1 MLLIAFI
8 CAISLF
14 INSKKNNEKENDNS
28 KNINKIIYTN
38 YYSEKENID
47 FKSLRKRSSF
57 DETNRLFNNK

>member
-8 CAISLF
+8 CSISLF

-28 KNINKIIYTN
+28 KNLNKVIDTN

-57 DETNRLFNNK
+57 DETNKLFNNK

>member
-8 CAISLF
+8 CSISLF

-28 KNINKIIYTN
+28 KNINKVIDTN

-57 DETNRLFNNK
+57 DETNKLFNNK